1 MPQASD
7 ELRALMKR
15 WFGDP
20 IDEQGPMKLLL
31 SHGFTEENGMWRLP
45 VPSHTISDIE
55 WYCLKFLHDEWD
67 FGIVKDEFSYIKP
80 PKA

>member
-20 IDEQGPMKLLL
+20 VDEQGAMKLLL
-31 SHGFTEENGMWRLP
+31 SHGFTEERGMWRKP
-45 VPSHTISDIE
+45 VS
-55 WYCLKFLHDEWD
+55 
-67 FGIVKDEFSYIKP
+67 
-80 PKA
+80 